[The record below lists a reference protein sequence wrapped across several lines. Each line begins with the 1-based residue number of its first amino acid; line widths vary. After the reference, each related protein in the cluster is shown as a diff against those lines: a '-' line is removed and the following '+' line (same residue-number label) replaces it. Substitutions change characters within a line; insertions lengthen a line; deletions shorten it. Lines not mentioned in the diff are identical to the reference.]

1 VAVLSLESTPRGRGN
16 RGGEPL
22 QKGRW
27 RRRGLGH
34 SAQRQPVGRAVAA
47 QHRAG
52 GGRRRRSGPS
62 VLQRPG
68 GPDDQVAQFRKWKM
82 KTELGWATR
91 DVWAEFKLGS

>member
-1 VAVLSLESTPRGRGN
+1 VAVLSLESAPRGRGN
-16 RGGEPL
+16 RGGS
-22 QKGRW
+22 RY
-27 RRRGLGH
+27 RRGGGGGVAGH